1 MDLGISGR
9 VALVLG
15 GGGGLG
21 SEIAATL
28 AREGVSVAVGDLDA
42 TAAATSADR
51 LTTAGARAMALT
63 WDLGDLDSID
73 GHVSRIEQELGAVDI
88 LVNITGGPPPTPVS
102 GQDQSVWTAQFH
114 SMVLSVIAIT
124 DRVLP
129 GMRANGWG
137 RVLTSASSGVIA
149 PIPNLGLSN
158 ALRASLVAW
167 SKTLASEVGRDGVTS
182 NIIVPGR
189 VATKRIAFLD
199 EKKAEREGRPLE
211 DIVKESTGTIP
222 VGRYGTPEEYA
233 AVAAFLC
240 STHASFI
247 TGSVLRVDGGM
258 IPSI

>member
-21 SEIAATL
+21 SEIAVAL
-28 AREGVSVAVGDLDA
+28 AREGVSVAVGDLDGD
-42 TAAATSADR
+42 AAAT
-51 LTTAGARAMALT
+51 TAARVRAESVGSLSLP
-63 WDLGDLDSID
+63 WDLGDLDTID
-73 GHVSRIEQELGAVDI
+73 GHIGRVEQGLGGVDI
-88 LVNITGGPPPTPVS
+88 LVNITGGPPPTPVA
-102 GQDQSVWTAQFH
+102 GQEQSVWTAQFR
-114 SMVLSVIAIT
+114 SMVLSVIAIS

-129 GMRANGWG
+129 GMRERGWG
-137 RVLTSASSGVIA
+137 RILTSASSGVIA

-167 SKTLASEVGRDGVTS
+167 SKTLAAEVGRDGVTS

-199 EKKAEREGRPLE
+199 AKKAEREDRPLA
-211 DIVKESTGTIP
+211 DVVRESTGTIP

-240 STHASFI
+240 STHASFV

>member
-1 MDLGISGR
+1 MDLGIGGR

-21 SEIAATL
+21 GAIALAL
-28 AREGVSVAVGDLDA
+28 AREGVAVAVGDLDA
-42 TAAATSADR
+42 GAAEATAGR
-51 LTTAGARAMALT
+51 VREAGARALALP
-63 WDLGDLDSID
+63 WDLADLDLID
-73 GHVSRIEQELGAVDI
+73 GHVARVEAELGGVDI
-88 LVNITGGPPPTPVS
+88 LVNITGGPPPTSVS
-102 GQDQSVWTAQFH
+102 GQDRAVWTAQFQ

-129 GMRANGWG
+129 GMRARGWG
-137 RVLTSASSGVIA
+137 RVLTSTSSGVIA

-167 SKTLASEVGRDGVTS
+167 SKTLAAEVGRDGVTS

-189 VATKRIAFLD
+189 VATGRIAFLD
-199 EKKAEREGRPLE
+199 QKKAEREGRPLK
-211 DIVKESTGTIP
+211 DVVHESTGTIP

-233 AVAAFLC
+233 AVAAFVC